1 MLMEVAMT
9 AFINYHPRP
18 SPHLATRALYAAAA
32 AAVLIVMALILGLPS
47 TSSGETPKQD
57 VAAYPV
63 FVLPIDPVFA
73 N

>member
-1 MLMEVAMT
+1 MFMEVAMT

-18 SPHLATRALYAAAA
+18 SPYLASRALYAAAV
-32 AAVLIVMALILGLPS
+32 AAVLIVMALIVAMPS
-47 TSSGETPKQD
+47 ASSGNVPQQD